1 MSDLVLSCEDV
12 AAFAN
17 YLSSLEFSENQVN
30 VSLGELIN
38 IGSFAKNLD
47 DAKETVQLLKCF
59 ELTDAER
66 NQFICDNF
74 GLLFNDYSRKLDEL
88 FAAICE
94 KYGTSEG
101 FRYLCQNPMVIRLG
115 MQE

>member
-12 AAFAN
+12 ATFED
-17 YLSSLEFSENQVN
+17 YFRSLDFSEDQVN
-30 VSLGELIN
+30 ASLGELIN

-47 DAKETVQLLKCF
+47 DAKEAVQLLKCF

-74 GLLFNDYSRKLDEL
+74 GLLFNDYSRNLDRL
-88 FAAICE
+88 FSVICE

-101 FRYLCQNPMVIRLG
+101 FQYLCQNPMVIRLG